1 MQDRIEISRHSLAHV
16 LAKTVCQLYPGTKLA
31 TGPAKDYGFF
41 FDFDIPVNLTP
52 EDFPKI
58 EERMKE
64 ILKRQED
71 FVCRRVSR
79 QEA

>member
-31 TGPAKDYGFF
+31 TGPAKDYDFF

-52 EDFPKI
+52 EVFPKI